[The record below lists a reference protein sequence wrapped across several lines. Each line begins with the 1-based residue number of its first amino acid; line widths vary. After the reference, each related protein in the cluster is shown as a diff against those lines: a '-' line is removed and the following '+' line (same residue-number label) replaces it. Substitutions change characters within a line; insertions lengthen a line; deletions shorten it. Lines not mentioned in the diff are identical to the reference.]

1 MTIIE
6 RREKLAAIKAELSRG
21 LMSGGFVKNIG
32 NVFFRQNDAGCVM
45 RDLVYY
51 GSLRHGLDF
60 EMMSLDAWY
69 FVGSYEHAKLLQC
82 AFGGSIGRT
91 EYCSVAE
98 NPRELW
104 YWDKQIPSEYLSK
117 HGYNVHPI
125 SYDDAVAAMFMTDV

>member
-6 RREKLAAIKAELSRG
+6 KKQKLEAIKDELSRG
-21 LMSGGFVKNIG
+21 LMSDGFVRNID
-32 NVFFRQNDAGCVM
+32 NVFFRQYDAGCVL

-51 GSLRHGLDF
+51 GSIRHGLDF
-60 EMMSLDAWY
+60 EVLSLDAWY

-82 AFGGSIGRT
+82 TFGGSIGRT

-104 YWDKQIPSEYLSK
+104 YWDKPVPVEYLSK
-117 HGYNVHPI
+117 HGTNVHPL
-125 SYDDAVAAMFMTDV
+125 SFEDAFNALFMVV

>member
-6 RREKLAAIKAELSRG
+6 KREKLSAIKSELSRG

-32 NVFFRQNDAGCVM
+32 NVFFRQNDAGCVL

-60 EMMSLDAWY
+60 EVMSLDAWY
-69 FVGSYEHAKLLQC
+69 FVGSREHAELLQV
-82 AFGGSIGRT
+82 AFGGNIGRT
-91 EYCSVAE
+91 EYCSIAE

-104 YWDKQIPSEYLSK
+104 YWDKKIPSEYLSE
-117 HGYNVHPI
+117 HGSNLHPI
-125 SYDDAVAAMFMTDV
+125 SYEDAVKTLFMGV